1 MSKKILIIPTYNERY
16 NVPIIYRKIRKYN
29 KNLEVLFI
37 DDNSPDGTIDVIRNI
52 QKKDN
57 KVKVLFRKKKVELDL
72 LTKRQYLGLQ
82 KENINYASQWMLI

>member
-37 DDNSPDGTIDVIRNI
+37 DDNSPDRTIDVIRNI

-57 KVKVLFRKKKVELDL
+57 KVKVLFRRKKSGIGSAHK
-72 LTKRQYLGLQ
+72 KAISWAA
-82 KENINYASQWMLI
+82 KKI